1 LKKLL
6 LTVIVVASIK
16 TATAQ
21 AWWGIKAGFNIS
33 NIILTDPYQ
42 KYGKFTPITDFSGGM
57 LVAIRLRDHL
67 FLQPELMIS
76 GQGGTLNGVTEH
88 FVYFNTPIL
97 IRYQSPNG
105 WFAETGM
112 QPGIIIDENHTLVD
126 NANHNQKSQTDV
138 SWVFGA
144 GYQTK
149 INLGI
154 DIRYN
159 IGVVP
164 FYVVNGQGIN
174 GRNSVLQFS
183 IFYIFPKRKSDFLNY
198 FPTKKKTT

>member
-1 LKKLL
+1 MKRFLL
-6 LTVIVVASIK
+6 LVIIVASIK
-16 TATAQ
+16 TAAAQ
-21 AWWGIKAGFNIS
+21 AWWGLKAGFNIS
-33 NIILTDPYQ
+33 NIILTDPSQ

-67 FLQPELMIS
+67 FLQPELMVS
-76 GQGGTLNGVTEH
+76 GQGGTLNSVTEH

-112 QPGIIIDENHTLVD
+112 QPGMIIDENHTLVD
-126 NANHNQKSQTDV
+126 YTNNTQKSQMDV

-144 GYQTK
+144 GYLTK

-159 IGVVP
+159 IGVMP

-174 GRNSVLQFS
+174 GRNSVFQFS
-183 IFYIFPKRKSDFLNY
+183 IFYIFPKRKSDFLHY
-198 FPTKKKTT
+198 VPPKKNAT